1 MDYILFINLEDLAGS
16 FARKEWRNEEAEA
29 EMAVIEAIVRA
40 TRSLRMVY
48 DLQPRIRLSFF
59 LHIIIIAGVEV
70 TAPM

>member
-1 MDYILFINLEDLAGS
+1 MFINLEDLAGS
-16 FARKEWRNEEAEA
+16 FAPKEWRNEEAEA
-29 EMAVIEAIVRA
+29 DMAVIEAIVRA

-59 LHIIIIAGVEV
+59 LHIIITSGVEV